1 MRRHIHYS
9 ASVLAFIFLTGCA
22 AQGPFHKPVREQ
34 NAIAALQRQ
43 IDLALQDSVLQ
54 QTRTGIKIVSLKT
67 GETLYQKNSRE
78 LFHPASNM
86 KLLTT
91 ATALNRLGPDFRF
104 RTLLLADTGSINDST
119 ISGNIYLKGFAD
131 PSLNTE
137 DLHRIVKKLRF
148 RGIRRIT
155 GNLMC
160 DESYLDDLYLGL
172 GWMWDDASSEDFA
185 PISALSVNDNCVEV
199 TVKPAARP
207 GDSLLVRLEPQ
218 TDYMKI
224 ENHGVTVD
232 SNDSVLTKA
241 FKVERKWKHPENT
254 IVIEGGL
261 IAGGP
266 ERTFKREVIDPAR
279 YAGTLFSDLLE
290 QQQISLQGTVLK
302 GVAPD
307 TTILLAEHLSPPLS
321 QIVFH
326 TNKVSHN
333 LSAELL
339 LKTLGAEK
347 KGVPGSAKKG
357 ISLIYQFLQ
366 EIGIDSTSYKLA
378 DGSGVSRYDLVTPE
392 LIVALLR
399 AMYHDFRVQAEY
411 QSSLPI
417 AGLDGT
423 LEKRMISTPAEGT
436 LRAKTGTLSGV
447 SALSGY
453 TVTADSEIVAFSV
466 MMEHFVGSASKI
478 RKVQDRIGEL
488 LSSFSRETAALRRE
502 PRKK

>member
-1 MRRHIHYS
+1 MRHYFHYPVF
-9 ASVLAFIFLTGCA
+9 AFAFVFLAGCA
-22 AQGPFHKPVREQ
+22 THGPLRKPAQEK
-34 NAIAALQRQ
+34 NAIAALQKQ
-43 IDLALQDSVLQ
+43 IDMVLQDSVLQ
-54 QTRTGIKIVSLKT
+54 QTRTGIKIVSLNT
-67 GETLYQKNSRE
+67 GRTWYEKNSRE

-104 RTLLLADTGSINDST
+104 RTLLLADSASLKDST

-131 PSLNTE
+131 PSLTTQ
-137 DLHRIVKKLRF
+137 DLHRMVKELRF

-155 GNLMC
+155 GNLVC
-160 DESYLDDLYLGL
+160 DESYLDDLYLGQ

-185 PISALSVNDNCVEV
+185 PISALTVNDNCVEV
-199 TVKPAARP
+199 TVKPAVRP
-207 GDSLLVRLEPQ
+207 GDRLTVHLEPE
-218 TDYMKI
+218 TNYMKI
-224 ENHGVTVD
+224 VNHGVTVD
-232 SNDSVLTKA
+232 STDTVLTKA

-266 ERTFKREVIDPAR
+266 ERTFKREVVDPAR
-279 YAGTLFSDLLE
+279 YAGTLFGELLVQE
-290 QQQISLQGTVLK
+290 HISLQGSVLK

-307 TTILLAEHLSPPLS
+307 TVILLAEHLSPPLS
-321 QIVFH
+321 QIVFRI
-326 TNKVSHN
+326 NKISHN

-339 LKTLGAEK
+339 LKTLGAEMG
-347 KGVPGSAKKG
+347 GVPGSAKKG
-357 ISLIYQFLQ
+357 ISEIYQFLQ

-378 DGSGVSRYDLVTPE
+378 DGSGVSRYDLVTPD
-392 LIVALLR
+392 LLVTLLQ
-399 AMYHDFRVQAEY
+399 AMYREFQVQPEY

-423 LEKRMISTPAEGT
+423 LKRRMTNTPAERT

-447 SALSGY
+447 SDLSGY
-453 TVTADSEIVAFSV
+453 TITADSEIVAFSI

-488 LSSFSRETAALRRE
+488 LTSFSRHTTALNRE
-502 PRKK
+502 RLQK